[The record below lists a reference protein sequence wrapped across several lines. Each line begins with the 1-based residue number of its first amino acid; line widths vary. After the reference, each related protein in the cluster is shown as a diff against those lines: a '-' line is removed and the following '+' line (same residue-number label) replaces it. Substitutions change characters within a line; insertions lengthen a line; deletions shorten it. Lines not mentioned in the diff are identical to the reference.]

1 MRLIR
6 SNKGTAALNMATAG
20 TRVPVILDNRQRTNR
35 LIVTIAAT
43 LTVIGFAAGPVR
55 NGGRLSAVF
64 QHAVNENGEDTFGI
78 ADAYMLRALAEYRAG
93 QPLAGVTLP
102 ASAALPVAAYP
113 LRETYEIA
121 FGDRRSLDPAETYF
135 MEADPSSFMQLDSLV
150 IPNAIP
156 TLVAP
161 GGLGATFTLTG
172 ITVTVE
178 QEFATGAAGTLPLFK
193 PRVRQLSQQVAGTNP
208 QDIFYIKTQSRLRSL
223 VVAAEAIVAAD
234 GGRVIVSDVITALRL
249 IGDAQNANVIG
260 PNQTPYNI
268 LVDSQ
273 RQVAGGDVT
282 ALGAFFTAYF
292 ADNGRLSNTIVPA
305 SQFPNFRYE
314 LSDAISATGSTRVN
328 VLMEELIR
336 RAPVN
341 GYNTVAPEL
350 PAWLS

>member
-6 SNKGTAALNMATAG
+6 SNKGVAALDMATAG
-20 TRVPVILDNRQRTNR
+20 TRKHVILDNRQRTNR
-35 LIVTIAAT
+35 LIITIAAT
-43 LTVIGFAAGPVR
+43 LTVIGFAAGAVR
-55 NGGRLSAVF
+55 NGGRLSAVM

-102 ASAALPVAAYP
+102 ASAALPIAAYP
-113 LRETYEIA
+113 LRETYSLD
-121 FGDRRSLDPAETYF
+121 FGDRRMVSPAETYF
-135 MEADPSSFMQLDSLV
+135 MEADPSSFMQLDSIV
-150 IPNAIP
+150 IPNAIA

-161 GGLGATFTLTG
+161 GGLGATFTLTN

-178 QEFATGAAGTLPLFK
+178 QEFASGAAGELPLFK

-234 GGRVIVSDVITALRL
+234 GGRVIVADVITALRL
-249 IGDAQNANVIG
+249 IGDARDANVIG
-260 PNQTPYNI
+260 PNQTPYNV

-273 RQVAGGDVT
+273 RMVAGGDVT
-282 ALGAFFTAYF
+282 ALGAFFTSYF
-292 ADNGRLSNTIVPA
+292 ADNGQLSNTIVPA

-314 LSDAISATGSTRVN
+314 FASAISASGSTRIN